1 MQGNTHSQFGLGM
14 VVRPKIASE
23 AYLGIP
29 SPLHKPRLQ

>member
-23 AYLGIP
+23 EYLGIP
-29 SPLHKPRLQ
+29 SLSHKPR

>member
-1 MQGNTHSQFGLGM
+1 MQGNTHAQFGLGM

-29 SPLHKPRLQ
+29 SPSHERR